1 MFKYTI
7 RRTLI
12 AVPTL
17 LGITLV
23 TFLVIN
29 LAPGDP
35 AQLQTRGLMDPKM
48 SIRIYKELRAYYGLD
63 KPMYV
68 RYVQWL
74 GRLAT
79 LDFGDSMSSDRR
91 PVVNKIKERLW
102 PTMSLALLS
111 IVLGTAMAFPIGIY
125 AAAKQNRLFDTVSS
139 TILYALYSV
148 PSYVMAVPL
157 ILYLGVR
164 WDLLPFQGMTSD
176 NYDMLSAGG
185 KVADLAKHYVLITF
199 CFSFGAWAY
208 DSRFV
213 RQNMLEVLR
222 QDYIRTARAKGLGE
236 SRVVLRHAF
245 RNTLIPVMTLLGLML
260 PDIIGGSVILE
271 VMFNWPGMGR
281 LFYESMLA
289 RDYPT
294 IMALSFITAFLV
306 LLGTLLA
313 DLSYAL
319 VDPRVSYD

>member
-1 MFKYTI
+1 MFTYAV
-7 RRTLI
+7 RRLLI

-23 TFLVIN
+23 TFFVIS

-35 AQLQTRGLMDPKM
+35 ARFQTRGLMDPKV
-48 SIRIYKELRAYYGLD
+48 SERVYEELREYYGLD
-63 KPMYV
+63 EPVHV
-68 RYVQWL
+68 RYVKWL
-74 GRLAT
+74 GRLVQ
-79 LDFGDSMSSDRR
+79 LDFGDSMASDRR
-91 PVVNKIKERLW
+91 PVIDKISERIW

-111 IVLGTAMAFPIGIY
+111 IVISLALSVPIGIY
-125 AAAKQNRLFDTVSS
+125 AAARQNRLFDTISG

-157 ILYLGVR
+157 ILYVGVK
-164 WDLLPFQGMTSD
+164 WDLLPFQGMHSD
-176 NYDMLSAGG
+176 GYEALPWGEQL
-185 KVADLAKHYVLITF
+185 ADTARHYVLITF

-208 DSRFV
+208 YSRFV

-222 QDYIRTARAKGLGE
+222 QDYVRTARAKGLSE
-236 SRVVLRHAF
+236 SRVILKHGF
-245 RNTLIPVMTLLGLML
+245 RNSLIPVVTLLGLIL
-260 PDIIGGSVILE
+260 PEIIGGSVILE

-281 LFYESMLA
+281 LFFESMLA

-294 IMALSFITAFLV
+294 IMALSFITACLV

-319 VDPRVSYD
+319 VDPRVTYD